1 MGKNGQGTKPVQKVN
16 RLTHLAQLI
25 HLINHYVKE
34 VHIVTTGERIFV
46 GVFKLVM
53 TRRIVSL
60 SRGRRITVIGI
71 NKYIEY

>member
-1 MGKNGQGTKPVQKVN
+1 MVG
-16 RLTHLAQLI
+16 I
-25 HLINHYVKE
+25 EKE
-34 VHIVTTGERIFV
+34 RIIYNIVTTGERIFV

>member
-1 MGKNGQGTKPVQKVN
+1 VTGKKKIKHGAST
-16 RLTHLAQLI
+16 TF
-25 HLINHYVKE
+25 
-34 VHIVTTGERIFV
+34 VTTGERIFV

-60 SRGRRITVIGI
+60 SRGRRITVIGM

>member
-1 MGKNGQGTKPVQKVN
+1 M
-16 RLTHLAQLI
+16 AI
-25 HLINHYVKE
+25 EVKYY
-34 VHIVTTGERIFV
+34 IVTTGERIFV